1 MRWVELGYMGGGEW
15 SQVEVHGSGWR
26 WVHSLAISLYIPSLL
41 GSIKIVIYFLVTKHS
56 NVRLSISYMN
66 KFY

>member
-41 GSIKIVIYFLVTKHS
+41 
-56 NVRLSISYMN
+56 
-66 KFY
+66 